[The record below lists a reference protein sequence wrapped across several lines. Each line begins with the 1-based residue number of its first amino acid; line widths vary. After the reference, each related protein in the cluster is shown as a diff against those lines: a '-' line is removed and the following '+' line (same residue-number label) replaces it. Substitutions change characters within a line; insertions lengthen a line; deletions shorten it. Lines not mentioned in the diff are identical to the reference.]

1 MRHANDIGAMMG
13 LWITTAAALPY
24 TDDVCRTVVDTLLQ
38 MAGFDV
44 LLLHIPTVAWDWLKK
59 RPLLRPGCWGLVA
72 GTRKDVVLKVLRFGD
87 VELITS
93 YLFVVWSEWSHL
105 HRWSGGCPGMFRM
118 IRELNG
124 VGVAGH
130 RADLIRRLEYVLSQ
144 LDPTSSE
151 KQNYEEFRK
160 ALAEVD
166 EEMTQI
172 LTSMSR
178 TVVVLF
184 SLLTYTQDATL
195 PSRVHFLFHAHSVYG
210 PPGYFL
216 PPTGSFICEPSRG
229 SLSPLGFVP
238 LDDDYLEP
246 VCCEQCTMYRFN
258 LTLIQ
263 ATF

>member
-1 MRHANDIGAMMG
+1 VGKSSHTSFRIARFSPSFLSIQHWVFKLDDRILTTALLSLRHTTLGVFRDEHRFMRHASDIGAMMR

-124 VGVAGH
+124 VGAAGH

-160 ALAEVD
+160 ALSHTEVAIVD
-166 EEMTQI
+166 ICIE
-172 LTSMSR
+172 
-178 TVVVLF
+178 
-184 SLLTYTQDATL
+184 
-195 PSRVHFLFHAHSVYG
+195 RV
-210 PPGYFL
+210 
-216 PPTGSFICEPSRG
+216 E
-229 SLSPLGFVP
+229 
-238 LDDDYLEP
+238 
-246 VCCEQCTMYRFN
+246 
-258 LTLIQ
+258 
-263 ATF
+263 